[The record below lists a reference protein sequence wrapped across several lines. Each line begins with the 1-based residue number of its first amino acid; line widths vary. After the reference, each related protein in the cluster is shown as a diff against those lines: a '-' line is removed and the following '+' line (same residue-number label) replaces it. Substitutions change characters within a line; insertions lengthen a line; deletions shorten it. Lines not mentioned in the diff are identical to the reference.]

1 MFGPSTSRYL
11 VKGMR
16 ETEGLEIRLLAE
28 PDIPGAMRLKELA
41 RWNQTEDDWR
51 RLLQLEPRGC
61 FAAVSNGRLVGT
73 TTTTTYDGQ
82 LSWIGMVLVNPENRR
97 RGIATMLIKTALEYL
112 SGKVPVVKLDATA
125 EGRAVYESLGFEAES
140 MIERWMGMASPT
152 TVDHSANEQTARDLD
167 TKTRLELLALDQRAF
182 GGDRSRL
189 INLLIDNSCAAPV
202 IATGDDGRLSG
213 YALARYGTNA
223 DYIGPIITT
232 DPEQAAP
239 LLDQVLA
246 QLNGLPIYV
255 DLNSANEKGRKVL
268 GDRGLVKQREL
279 VRMRYG
285 NRNDAVSDFVFAIA
299 GPELG

>member
-1 MFGPSTSRYL
+1 MFGPSTSQSL

-16 ETEGLEIRLLAE
+16 KTEGLEIRLLGEA
-28 PDIPGAMRLKELA
+28 DIPGAMRLKELA

-73 TTTTTYDGQ
+73 ITTTTYERE
-82 LSWIGMVLVNPENRR
+82 LAWIGMVLVDPENRR
-97 RGIATMLIKTALEYL
+97 RGIATRLIKTALEYL

-125 EGRAVYESLGFEAES
+125 EGRAVYESLDFKAAS
-140 MIERWMGMASPT
+140 MIERWMGIASPS
-152 TVDHSANEQTARDLD
+152 TVDHSDKVQIATELD
-167 TKTRLELLALDQRAF
+167 TKTRRELLAMDQRAF
-182 GGDRSRL
+182 GADRPKL
-189 INLLIDNSCAAPV
+189 INLLIDNTCAAPV
-202 IATGDDGRLSG
+202 IATGEDGRLSG

-223 DYIGPIITT
+223 NYIGPIITT

-246 QLNGLPIYV
+246 QLNGLQIYV
-255 DLNSANEKGRKVL
+255 DVNSAFETGGKIL
-268 GDRGLVKQREL
+268 AERGLVKQREL
-279 VRMRYG
+279 VRMRHG
-285 NRNDAVSDFVFAIA
+285 TRNDAVSDFVFAIA